1 MKDVGERES
10 SRAISVIIPAYN
22 IEKYIDQ
29 CLDSLQAQT
38 FDDFEVI
45 CVDDGSDDRTH
56 ERIREHIKKDQR
68 IRLIEMPHCGLA
80 GAMRNTGIENADG
93 KYCLFLDGDDFFEP
107 DMLKKSYEKAE
118 EDDEYVPIYILKIN
132 EDIDSMFE

>member
-45 CVDDGSDDRTH
+45 CVDDGSDDRTR
-56 ERIREHIKKDQR
+56 ERI
-68 IRLIEMPHCGLA
+68 
-80 GAMRNTGIENADG
+80 
-93 KYCLFLDGDDFFEP
+93 
-107 DMLKKSYEKAE
+107 
-118 EDDEYVPIYILKIN
+118 
-132 EDIDSMFE
+132 

>member
-45 CVDDGSDDRTH
+45 CVDDVNPPVSLR
-56 ERIREHIKKDQR
+56 
-68 IRLIEMPHCGLA
+68 
-80 GAMRNTGIENADG
+80 
-93 KYCLFLDGDDFFEP
+93 
-107 DMLKKSYEKAE
+107 
-118 EDDEYVPIYILKIN
+118 
-132 EDIDSMFE
+132 